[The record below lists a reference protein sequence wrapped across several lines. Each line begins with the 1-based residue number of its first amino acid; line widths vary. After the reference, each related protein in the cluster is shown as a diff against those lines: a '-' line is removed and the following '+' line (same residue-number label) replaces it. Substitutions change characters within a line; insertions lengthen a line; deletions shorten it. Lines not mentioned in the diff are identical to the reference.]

1 MPRKKKAPPEAPKT
15 LIEVMILQARD
26 GSIHRRMRGAP
37 TLKRHASPTFL
48 GKLINDVTH
57 EAFRAEL
64 NRYREGRPEHQNG
77 NRMREEFNQLMHW
90 AKRKGYRTAPYRCF
104 GSPIRKSM
112 AEVMLT
118 QPQVEAFLLE
128 TDKTYHADFTVRI
141 AMRALVLLG
150 LRLAEV
156 VKFSLDRVDPEQW
169 VYHQVD
175 LFGHFRIIPISGPM
189 RVLIRHALRQR
200 EGLDS
205 FQGVWIDQIRLQ
217 RTVRVLGEQVGI
229 PGLMP
234 SMLTRTAIRG
244 RILSE

>member
-48 GKLINDVTH
+48 GKLINDITH
-57 EAFRAEL
+57 EEFRAEL
-64 NRYREGRPEHQNG
+64 DRYREGRPEHQNG
-77 NRMREEFNQLMHW
+77 NRLREEFNQLMHW
-90 AKRKGYRTAPYRCF
+90 AKRKGHRTAPYSCF

-112 AEVMLT
+112 AEVILT
-118 QPQVEAFLLE
+118 QSQVEAFLLE

-156 VKFSLDRVDPEQW
+156 VKFSLDRVDPEHW
-169 VYHQVD
+169 EYHQND
-175 LFGHFRIIPISGPM
+175 QFGHFRIIPINGPM
-189 RVLIRHALRQR
+189 RVLVRHALRQR
-200 EGLDS
+200 EGLDT

-217 RTVRVLGEQVGI
+217 RTVRVLGEQAGI